1 MALPSE
7 VFVSLIPA
15 MIAPVLLAGTA
26 AIGLEYLKLRIDRKI
41 REKRGE
47 TTAQRI
53 EKLSRAL
60 TDATNLIGG
69 IERELNERHRLVEKL
84 REDCARYDALAKL
97 KASEV
102 EAVVQSLRGELR
114 QEGKRSFWQSAL
126 MNLVFF
132 LAGIVASIYFA

>member
-1 MALPSE
+1 MSS
-7 VFVSLIPA
+7 SLEIFPA
-15 MIAPVLLAGTA
+15 VWPMLLIAGGM
-26 AIGLEYLKLRIDRKI
+26 AIGIEYLKIRLERKV

-47 TTAQRI
+47 TTSERI

-69 IERELNERHRLVEKL
+69 IERELKERHRLVEKL
-84 REDCARYDALAKL
+84 REDCDRYDQLAKL

-114 QEGKRSFWQSAL
+114 QEGKRSFWQSVAL
-126 MNLVFF
+126 NFVFF
-132 LAGIVASIYFA
+132 VSGVLVTIFIT